1 MHPQTQHGLSDSID
15 DGPEFTPEEEEFMD
29 EILDMIEQE
38 QQARGEGVGSDDE
51 RNIDEILDFIDQQHP
66 GPQQNQTIFES
77 EFLLPE
83 EAEREFQAMVAQQQH
98 QNDANSLL
106 SSMNKM
112 SIKGMSA
119 TAPAFVPRT
128 APS

>member
-1 MHPQTQHGLSDSID
+1 
-15 DGPEFTPEEEEFMD
+15 MD

-38 QQARGEGVGSDDE
+38 QQARGEGAVESDDE
-51 RNIDEILDFIDQQHP
+51 RNINEILDFIDQQQP
-66 GPQQNQTIFES
+66 GPQLNQTIFES

-83 EAEREFQAMVAQQQH
+83 DAEREYQAMIVHQQH
-98 QNDANSLL
+98 QNDTNSLL

-112 SIKGMSA
+112 NIKGMSA
-119 TAPAFVPRT
+119 AAPAFVPRN

>member
-1 MHPQTQHGLSDSID
+1 
-15 DGPEFTPEEEEFMD
+15 MD

-38 QQARGEGVGSDDE
+38 QQARGEGNVESDDE
-51 RNIDEILDFIDQQHP
+51 RNINEILDFIEQQP

-83 EAEREFQAMVAQQQH
+83 EAEREYQAMIAQQH
-98 QNDANSLL
+98 QNDTNTLL

-112 SIKGMSA
+112 NIKGMSA
-119 TAPAFVPRT
+119 TAPAFVPRK
-128 APS
+128 AP